1 MDLLVVQGA
10 QSCLQFIKCHAPQ
23 LLCKRG
29 MLRGRHGLIE
39 VMQEIARGKA
49 RVAAGQIIHVAGV
62 RVHAGHVRLH
72 SGQDGATMPPAALLP
87 HWPCDFCSA
96 REILQR

>member
-23 LLCKRG
+23 LLCKSG

-39 VMQEIARGKA
+39 VIQEIARGKA
-49 RVAAGQIIHVAGV
+49 RAAAGQIIHVAGA
-62 RVHAGHVRLH
+62 RVHAG
-72 SGQDGATMPPAALLP
+72 SGYGTDR
-87 HWPCDFCSA
+87 H
-96 REILQR
+96 